1 MGLLI
6 NSQTAAATSAPFRV
20 DGKIGLIAVGL
31 AGAEEIQIQVEI
43 EPGVFQNLT
52 TNGKLTLAAPDLSID
67 VQSTFRVTKGVTGGS
82 VAVYST

>member
-6 NSQTAAATSAPFRV
+6 NSQTTAATSAPFRV

-31 AGAEEIQIQVEI
+31 AGAEEIQIQVEV
-43 EPGVFQNLT
+43 ESGVFVNLT
-52 TNGKLTLAAPDLSID
+52 TNGKLTVAAPDLSID
-67 VQSTFRVTKGVTGGS
+67 TLATFRVSKGVTVGS

>member
-6 NSQTAAATSAPFRV
+6 NSQTTAATSQPFRV

-31 AGAEEIQIQVEI
+31 AGADEVQIQVEI

-52 TNGKLTLAAPDLSID
+52 TNGKLTVAIPDMSID
-67 VQSTFRVTKGVTGGS
+67 TQSTFRVTKGITGGS
-82 VAVYST
+82 VAVYSV